1 MFRHKTLHTFLCNQ
15 DPPFSPEHAPIHLIT
30 PDFPPTFVVIATKDQ
45 LVPPEQS
52 YSIIEKCKELGVEVG
67 FGECEGMT
75 HGIAEDGRET
85 WPEGNEW
92 WEKGILPGLE
102 WAVKYTG

>member
-1 MFRHKTLHTFLCNQ
+1 MFRFKTLNGYLCGQ
-15 DPPFSPEHAPIHLIT
+15 DPPFPAETSPVNLIT

-45 LVPPEQS
+45 LIPPEQS
-52 YSIIEKCKELGVEVG
+52 YALVAKCKELGVEVG
-67 FGECEGMT
+67 SGECEGMT

-85 WPEGNEW
+85 WPEGNTW

-102 WAVKYTG
+102 WAVSHTA